1 MELAGRTAFGD
12 VEETRQ
18 ESGKGLAGTGRREND
33 HIAAGQ
39 RLTGG
44 LDLMVEPVPAAI
56 F

>member
-1 MELAGRTAFGD
+1 MQLAGRTTFSD
-12 VEETRQ
+12 IEETRQ
-18 ESGKGLAGTGRREND
+18 KPGKGLASTGRREND

-39 RLTGG
+39 RLTSG